1 VPAPEPAQ
9 PAPAPEPAA
18 PVANAEIRVRHVLD
32 KNLRSLDRKEDHSS
46 LIDATGARFAP
57 GKVPAGTYTIKTSFG
72 GKPEIRSGTV
82 YVAAGGIVV
91 VTCFARQD
99 RCEAE

>member
-1 VPAPEPAQ
+1 MLLDPGGG
-9 PAPAPEPAA
+9 
-18 PVANAEIRVRHVLD
+18 RH
-32 KNLRSLDRKEDHSS
+32 
-46 LIDATGARFAP
+46 AP

-82 YVAAGGIVV
+82 YVAADGVV
-91 VTCFARQD
+91 NVTCFARQN